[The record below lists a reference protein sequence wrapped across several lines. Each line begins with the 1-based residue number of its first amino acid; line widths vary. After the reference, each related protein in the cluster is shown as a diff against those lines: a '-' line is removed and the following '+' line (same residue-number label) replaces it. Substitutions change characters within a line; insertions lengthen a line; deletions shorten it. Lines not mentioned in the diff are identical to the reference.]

1 MRLRSSLVLVAT
13 LGVLV
18 AAARQASAFTH
29 VVLPGET
36 LASIAERIYGR
47 IQYERILVIA
57 NELDVQG
64 GVSIAAGM
72 RLEIPAVSYRRV
84 KKGDTWQT
92 MAAELLGLP
101 KRADVLAI
109 SNGTNPWLPAD
120 EGAEIVVPYNLR
132 LIVTTPDTLPQVA
145 YRYLGDAKKAWM
157 LEQYNG
163 MKSIE
168 LRRGDVVFVPLTDL
182 PLTEDGKKEAAL
194 AAAAECS
201 QSHGETRT
209 GQKRVANE
217 LPLLISDVRGGR
229 YVDAL
234 RRGTAFLSISELS
247 TPELA
252 VIHRQLLEVYV
263 ALGATGLAS
272 AACDA
277 WRKADPT
284 ASLDPDWLSPKII
297 AACERASP

>member
-1 MRLRSSLVLVAT
+1 MRLGRFSIEIASFAAIVA
-13 LGVLV
+13 LSH
-18 AAARQASAFTH
+18 QASAFTH

-47 IQYERILVIA
+47 IQYERILVVA

-64 GVSIAAGM
+64 GVSIAPGM
-72 RLEIPAVSYRRV
+72 RLEIPSVSYRRV

-109 SNGTNPWLPAD
+109 SNGTNPWLPAE

-132 LIVTTPDTLPQVA
+132 IIVTIPDTLPQVA

-163 MKSIE
+163 MKGIE
-168 LRRGDVVFVPLTDL
+168 LARGEVVFVPLTDL
-182 PLTEDGKKEAAL
+182 PLTEEGRKEAAL
-194 AAAAECS
+194 AASTDCS
-201 QSHGETRT
+201 QSHGETRS
-209 GQKRVANE
+209 GQRKVQSE

-234 RRGTAFLSISELS
+234 RRGTAFLSLSELS

-252 VIHRQLLEVYV
+252 VVHRQLLEAYV

-284 ASLDPDWLSPKII
+284 AVLDPDWLSPKII
-297 AACERASP
+297 AACEHASP

>member
-1 MRLRSSLVLVAT
+1 MRTRSRLT
-13 LGVLV
+13 V
-18 AAARQASAFTH
+18 AAALATVISAAGEGRAFTH

-36 LASIAERIYGR
+36 LASIAERVYGR

-64 GVSIAAGM
+64 GVSIAPGM
-72 RLEIPAVSYRRV
+72 RLEVPAVSYRRV

-92 MAAELLGLP
+92 MASELLGLP
-101 KRADVLAI
+101 KRSDVLAI
-109 SNGTNPWLPAD
+109 ANGTNPWMPTD

-132 LIVTTPDTLPQVA
+132 LIVTSPDTLPQVA

-182 PLTEDGKKEAAL
+182 PLTEEGRKEAAS
-194 AAAAECS
+194 AGGAECS
-201 QSHGETRT
+201 QSRGETRT
-209 GQKRVANE
+209 GQRRVANE

-229 YVDAL
+229 YVDAV

-252 VIHRQLLEVYV
+252 VIHRQLLEAYV

-277 WRKADPT
+277 WKKADPS
-284 ASLDPDWLSPKII
+284 AALDPDWLSPKII
-297 AACERASP
+297 AACERASQ